1 MGFITNNCFLLLI
14 PILVW
19 NFGFNSKLIKVGYLT
34 DAEGKKTIG
43 IIENILRALIFLYPL
58 FMRFEVK
65 ASDFIRNII
74 IYSVGSII
82 YFLTWIMI
90 IYFKNNKWSVSRIGL
105 LAPAYTPLIW
115 LIAIGLLGESII
127 YICMSTVFIA
137 VHTYHTYIK
146 LNENK

>member
-1 MGFITNNCFLLLI
+1 
-14 PILVW
+14 
-19 NFGFNSKLIKVGYLT
+19 
-34 DAEGKKTIG
+34 
-43 IIENILRALIFLYPL
+43 LIFLYPL